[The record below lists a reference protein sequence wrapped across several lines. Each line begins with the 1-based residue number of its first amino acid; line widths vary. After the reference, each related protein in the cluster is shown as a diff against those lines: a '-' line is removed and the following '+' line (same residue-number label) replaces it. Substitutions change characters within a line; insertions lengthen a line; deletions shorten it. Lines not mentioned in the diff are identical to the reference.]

1 MTVNFIANKINRF
14 FNGNVCKKSFY
25 IITYIFLVFGQ
36 WYPSRHEMSLTCLNQ
51 ISIER
56 DISKTSQKHLQR
68 DVFFV
73 KFLRHL
79 KYISKKMGFFC
90 DVFKASQIYLR
101 KDVYSLMSLIRLENI
116 CLESIC
122 DYSKT
127 SHKNGFDLIK

>member
-1 MTVNFIANKINRF
+1 MAVNFIANKINRF
-14 FNGNVCKKSFY
+14 FNGNDCKKSFY

-73 KFLRHL
+73 KILRHL
-79 KYISKKMGFFC
+79 KYISKKMVFFVMSLRRLKYISKKVSFC
-90 DVFKASQIYLR
+90 DVFKLSQIYLK
-101 KDVYSLMSLIRLENI
+101 KDVFFVMSLRRL
-116 CLESIC
+116 
-122 DYSKT
+122 K
-127 SHKNGFDLIK
+127 

>member
-1 MTVNFIANKINRF
+1 MAVNFIANKINRF

-36 WYPSRHEMSLTCLNQ
+36 WYPSRHERSLTCLNQ

-79 KYISKKMGFFC
+79 KYISKKMVFFVMSLRRLKYISKKISFC
-90 DVFKASQIYLR
+90 DVFKLSQIYLK
-101 KDVYSLMSLIRLENI
+101 KDVFFVMSLRRL
-116 CLESIC
+116 
-122 DYSKT
+122 K
-127 SHKNGFDLIK
+127 